1 MSSATLCTSPGPR
14 KANPGMTSHR
24 MLTRMV
30 VTQLRLRFLVAL
42 VAFVLLCFAL
52 TLVFLL
58 AWHRRGDTF
67 ALAFGA
73 LLSFFASVITAA
85 VTLTYL
91 HVSRRSL
98 AAAEAAIALQREQWD
113 LRLTVQPRFWMG
125 IRPESADRFAQ
136 HPLTVTYR
144 RDRADNGQ
152 HYYDTVAWPQ
162 IVVDVWNDGERSF
175 RVGGYRLWVRDEE
188 HLAIERPLSGFVV
201 PPNELR
207 SFAVTPE
214 LVALSVRQRQ
224 FQERY
229 ERPLCEESV
238 IGLRLHYS
246 DWRDDNRS
254 TRDSFYLL
262 LSPQLARD
270 LCIQRVEQ
278 PT

>member
-1 MSSATLCTSPGPR
+1 MLV
-14 KANPGMTSHR
+14 R
-24 MLTRMV
+24 MLL
-30 VTQLRLRFLVAL
+30 TQLRLRFLIAL
-42 VAFVLLCFAL
+42 IVLILTCAAL
-52 TLVFLL
+52 TIVFLL
-58 AWHRRGDTF
+58 AWHRRGDTY

-98 AAAEAAIALQREQWD
+98 AAAEAAIALQREQWEA
-113 LRLTVQPRFWMG
+113 RLTVQPRFWMG
-125 IRPESADRFAQ
+125 IRSESSDRFS
-136 HPLTVTYR
+136 HRPLTITYR

-152 HYYDTVAWPQ
+152 YYYDTVPWPP
-162 IVVDVWNDGERSF
+162 IVVDVWNDAERSF
-175 RVGGYRLWVRDEE
+175 RLAGYRLWVRDEE

-207 SFAVTPE
+207 SFPVTEE
-214 LVALSVRQRQ
+214 LIALSVRQRQ

-229 ERPLCEESV
+229 ERPPCEESV

-254 TRDSFYLL
+254 SRDAYYLL
-262 LSPQLARD
+262 LSPPLARE
-270 LCIQRVEQ
+270 LCIQRIESHA
-278 PT
+278 

>member
-1 MSSATLCTSPGPR
+1 MKNR
-14 KANPGMTSHR
+14 R
-24 MLTRMV
+24 MLVRML

-42 VAFVLLCFAL
+42 VALVLLCCAL
-52 TLVFLL
+52 TLAFLFE
-58 AWHRRGDTF
+58 WHRRGDTF

-113 LRLTVQPRFWMG
+113 ARLMVQPRFWMG
-125 IRPESADRFAQ
+125 IHEESAERFA
-136 HPLTVTYR
+136 HRPLTVTYR

-152 HYYDTVAWPQ
+152 YYYDTVTWPQ
-162 IVVDVWNDGERSF
+162 IMVDVWNDAERSF

-188 HLAIERPLSGFVV
+188 HLAIERPLSGLVV

-207 SFAVTPE
+207 SFAVTQE

-229 ERPLCEESV
+229 ERPLCEESA
-238 IGLRLHYS
+238 IGLRLFYS

-254 TRDSFYLL
+254 TRDAFYLV
-262 LSPQLARD
+262 LSPQLEPES
-270 LCIQRVEQ
+270 CIQRIESHA
-278 PT
+278 